1 MAQRVSEKSIKMV
14 ATENEQSTIETVSEC
29 KTIELLVRVRELES
43 AEQGDREESET
54 EMDVLV
60 GTNGTKGKIL
70 EEEDR
75 RRNTGAIEMP
85 KFDKRKIQGVADHN
99 ET

>member
-1 MAQRVSEKSIKMV
+1 MAQRVSEKFIKMV
-14 ATENEQSTIETVSEC
+14 ATKNEQRTVEAVSEC
-29 KTIELLVRVRELES
+29 ETIKLVGRVRELES

-60 GTNGTKGKIL
+60 GTNGTKRKIL

-75 RRNTGAIEMP
+75 GRNTAAM
-85 KFDKRKIQGVADHN
+85 
-99 ET
+99 